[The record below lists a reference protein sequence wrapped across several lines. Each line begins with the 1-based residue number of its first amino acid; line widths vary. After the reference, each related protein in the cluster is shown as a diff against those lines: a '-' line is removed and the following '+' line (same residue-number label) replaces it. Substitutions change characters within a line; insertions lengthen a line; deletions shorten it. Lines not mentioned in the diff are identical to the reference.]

1 MDYDGSETYTLSVK
15 NINTGELL
23 SDMLEDI
30 SGEVNNRLWERE
42 RGRER
47 GGKERG
53 AIDRNKQRDG
63 NKEKE
68 KE

>member
-42 RGRER
+42 RGRESE
-47 GGKERG
+47 GEGERG
-53 AIDRNKQRDG
+53 D
-63 NKEKE
+63 
-68 KE
+68 